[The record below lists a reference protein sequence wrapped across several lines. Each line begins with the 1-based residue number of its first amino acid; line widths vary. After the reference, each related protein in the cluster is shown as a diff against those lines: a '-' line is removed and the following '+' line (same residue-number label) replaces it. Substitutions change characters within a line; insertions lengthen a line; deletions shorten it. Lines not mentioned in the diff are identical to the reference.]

1 MKLPDSLKNGDIIR
15 LITPSGAIEEACVYE
30 SIRILSEWGY
40 VCEMGSH
47 ALEHTGRFAGS
58 IEERVEDLK
67 NAFLDPDVKA
77 ILCTRGGYGVVHL
90 LAETEAGIIRNN
102 PKWLIGYSDI
112 TALHA
117 LSSYEGVIS
126 MHAPMCKH
134 LAETKGA
141 DLPSLEIK
149 DILTGKLP
157 VYELPDH
164 PLSLYGE
171 AEGTLIGGNLAV
183 FCGLR
188 GTRFDS
194 SQFIE
199 EPILFIEDIGERPYQ
214 IDRMIYNLELGGV
227 LGKIKALLVGQFSDC
242 EEDPLMYD
250 SIQVSI
256 RKIVEKYNIPVI
268 FNFPVGHVDMNRPLL
283 CGAKVRISGNQM
295 YYI

>member
-1 MKLPDSLKNGDIIR
+1 MKLPDSLKNGDTIR
-15 LITPSGAIEEACVYE
+15 LITPSGAIEESYVHE
-30 SIRILSEWGY
+30 SVPILSSWGF
-40 VCEMGSH
+40 VCESGKYALSH
-47 ALEHTGRFAGS
+47 NGRFAGT
-58 IEERVEDLK
+58 IDDRLEDLK
-67 NAFLDPDVKA
+67 NAFLDPHVKA

-90 LAETEAGIIRNN
+90 LADMEPDIIRNN

-117 LSSYEGVIS
+117 LCSYAGVIS

-141 DLPSLEIK
+141 DQPSLEIK
-149 DILTGKLP
+149 DILKGKLP

-164 PLSLYGE
+164 PLSLHGE

-194 SQFIE
+194 SQFVDD
-199 EPILFIEDIGERPYQ
+199 PILFIEDIGERPYQ
-214 IDRMIYNLELGGV
+214 IDRMIYNLELGGA
-227 LGKIKALLVGQFSDC
+227 LGKIKALLIGQFTDC
-242 EEDPLMYD
+242 GEDPLMYD
-250 SIQVSI
+250 SILASI
-256 RKIVEKYNIPVI
+256 RKIAEKYNIPVI
-268 FNFPVGHVDMNRPLL
+268 FDFPAGHVDLNRPLL
-283 CGAKVRISGNQM
+283 CGARVRISGNQM

>member
-214 IDRMIYNLELGGV
+214 IDRLIYNLELGGV